1 MAKNNRPDVYK
12 GRRKKLN
19 VLGIVLSA
27 LALLIVAAFV
37 VFGAF
42 QKYIVYANNGI
53 SLELPILATSSPGSE
68 QGEDGGQAQTGAELE
83 ITEPSYSDIESMIS
97 EELEPIR
104 AVFVPADQVTPESIG
119 AYVSAMENAGCNAL
133 VLELKP
139 PSGQLVWASS
149 SQTAQ
154 DYGTSGT
161 VDLSALVS
169 ELKAKELYLIGQLC
183 CCTDDLFAQRCPSA
197 ALGLPSGTSFSNEEG
212 YWLDPY
218 NSQTSAYLRE
228 LCSELA
234 GLGFDELLLKNMAMP
249 VTDAPILYT
258 VQLSSEPNPASAVCG
273 LAMDLRSELA
283 NTDVKLSAILVSTA
297 LRASQSSQAGQDL
310 SVFCKLFDRLY
321 CAADSVWQGTVDR
334 SSVDYWM
341 YDGDIALRFIPILPY
356 MDDSGTFTNQAYRV
370 PEGLI

>member
-19 VLGIVLSA
+19 VLGIALSA
-27 LALLIVAAFV
+27 LAVLIVAVLV

-42 QKYIVYANNGI
+42 QKYIVYKNSGI
-53 SLELPILATSSPGSE
+53 SLELPILATSSSAPEPGEEGSPSVV
-68 QGEDGGQAQTGAELE
+68 TAELE
-83 ITEPSYSDIESMIS
+83 ITEPDFSDIESMVGEDQERIV
-97 EELEPIR
+97 
-104 AVFVPADQVTPESIG
+104 AVHVPADKVTTESIG
-119 AYVSAMENAGCNAL
+119 AYVEKLKSVGGNAL

-149 SQTAQ
+149 SQVAT
-154 DYGTSGT
+154 DYGTAGT
-161 VDLSALVS
+161 LDLAALVN
-169 ELKAKELYLIGQLC
+169 ELKMQDIYLIGQLC
-183 CCTDDLFAQRCPSA
+183 CCTDDLFVQRCPSA
-197 ALGLPSGTSFSNEEG
+197 ALTLPSGTQFSNEEG

-218 NSQTSAYLRE
+218 NSMTSQYLRQ
-228 LCSELA
+228 LSLELA
-234 GLGFDELLLKNMAMP
+234 DMGFDELLYKNLAMP
-249 VTDAPILYT
+249 VTESQLLYT
-258 VQLSSEPNPASAVCG
+258 VQLSSEPNPVSAVCG
-273 LAMDLRSELA
+273 LALEIANELS

-297 LRASQSSQAGQDL
+297 LRANQSSQSGQDL

-341 YDGDIALRFIPILPY
+341 YDGDIALRFIPMLPY
-356 MDDSGTFTNQAYRV
+356 IDDSGTFTSQVYRV